1 MILVTGATG
10 LVGSHLLIELLL
22 QRKKIRAL
30 YRTQSKVETT
40 EKLLAKKLG
49 SASNLISNI
58 EWYKADITRIPE
70 LTDAFEGIEY
80 VYHCAGIIT
89 YNLKDYKLLRKI
101 NIEGTAN
108 MVNLA
113 LSKNVKKFCHVSSI
127 AALGS
132 ELNNQPVTE
141 KSPRNNDAEHDN
153 YSISKYGAEME
164 VWRASQEGLRVIVV
178 NPGVIIGAGNWE
190 NGSGQ
195 LFSRINKGLSYHPT
209 LTTGFIAVEDVARA
223 MVKLMDSEI
232 INEGFILVAENLSFK
247 KVLFKVAEVLQ
258 KPKPKKALKPW
269 MVFLGWIFQSLGR
282 FLFNT
287 KQEITK
293 NSLKTAFGHTVYD
306 SSKINE
312 QLGFTFTPIN
322 HAIEK
327 TGEYFKSEFV

>member
-22 QRKKIRAL
+22 QQKKIRAL

-40 EKLLAKKLG
+40 EKLLAEKLG
-49 SASNLISNI
+49 NARNLISNI
-58 EWYKADITRIPE
+58 EWFKADITRIPE

-108 MVNLA
+108 MVNLS

-132 ELNNQPVTE
+132 ELNNKAVTE
-141 KSPRNNDAEHDN
+141 NSPRNNDAEHDN

-164 VWRASQEGLRVIVV
+164 VWRASQEGLNVIVV
-178 NPGVIIGAGNWE
+178 NPGVIIGAGNWD

-195 LFSRINKGLSYHPT
+195 LFSRVNNGLSYYPT
-209 LTTGFIAVEDVARA
+209 LTTGFVAVEDVARA
-223 MVKLMDSEI
+223 MIILMDSEKT
-232 INEGFILVAENLSFK
+232 NERFILVAENLSFK
-247 KVLFKVAEVLQ
+247 KVLFKIAEVLK
-258 KPKPKKALKPW
+258 KPKPKKALQPW

-293 NSLKTAFGHTVYD
+293 NSLKTAFGKTIYD
-306 SSKINE
+306 HSKIKQ
-312 QLGFTFTPIN
+312 QLDFHFTPIN
-322 HAIEK
+322 HSIEK
-327 TGEYFKSEFV
+327 TGSYFKAELG

>member
-30 YRTQSKVETT
+30 YRTMSKVETT
-40 EKLLAKKLG
+40 GKLLAEKLG

-58 EWYKADITRIPE
+58 EWHKADITRIPE

-127 AALGS
+127 SALGS
-132 ELNNQPVTE
+132 ELNNQSVTE

-164 VWRASQEGLRVIVV
+164 VWRASQEGLTVIVV

-195 LFSRINKGLSYHPT
+195 LFSRINKGLFYYPT

-247 KVLFKVAEVLQ
+247 KVLLKVAEVLQ

-312 QLGFTFTPIN
+312 QLGFTFTPID
-322 HAIEK
+322 HSIEK